1 VTILLHDGRRGG
13 HATWLKET
21 ITAGLADGA
30 ILNPFAT
37 PPTTIPRHPSATA
50 VIADLRG
57 GQPPGSTGPEILF
70 DSASWAATLPGTDF
84 WETYDEWDLWP
95 HHTRGDL
102 RDAGAIA
109 DHVRAVFKAQSE
121 LGVPY
126 LAPTVAVDTATGQA
140 AETALELAAEASR
153 QQPGC
158 MINLCG
164 MNSFWRAGPALDAYI
179 GRLGR
184 LRASACYV
192 VPLRDRAGYPADL
205 TDTDAIAG
213 WLRSIHSLSLRSRI
227 IAAYTDHLGVIAV
240 AAGADTVGSGWDQ
253 VQRVCSPD
261 AFRTSG
267 PGGQN
272 INYSPH
278 PGLLARFTEAVA
290 RGLSDL
296 ASTFAEAMRWGHAIP
311 SDMRENRE
319 QHFRALNEQVTAVLN
334 AGAAPA
340 DRYPAVRHIFTGADL
355 SWDQAVAL
363 GAQGVSRNEKA
374 LWLDGMR
381 SGFEAYVRAER

>member
-1 VTILLHDGRRGG
+1 MTILLHDGRRGG
-13 HATWLKET
+13 HASWLKET

-37 PPTTIPRHPSATA
+37 PPTTIPRHPSATT
-50 VIADLRG
+50 VIAGLRG
-57 GQPPGSTGPEILF
+57 LGSAVPEILF
-70 DSASWAATLPGTDF
+70 DSATWAAKLPGTDF
-84 WETYDEWDLWP
+84 WQVYDQWDLWP
-95 HHTRGDL
+95 HHNRGDL

-109 DHVRAVFKAQSE
+109 DHVRAVFKIQSE
-121 LGVPY
+121 LHVPY
-126 LAPTVAVDTATGQA
+126 LAPTVAVDTATGHA
-140 AETALELAAEASR
+140 AETALDLTAEASR

-158 MINLCG
+158 MITLCAT
-164 MNSFWRAGPALDAYI
+164 NSFWRAGPALDAYI
-179 GRLGR
+179 GRLAR
-184 LRASACYV
+184 HRPSACYV
-192 VPLRDRAGYPADL
+192 IPLRDRAGYPADL
-205 TDTDAIAG
+205 TDAVAIAG

-227 IAAYTDHLGVIAV
+227 IAAYTDHLGVIA
-240 AAGADTVGSGWDQ
+240 AGAGADTVGTGWDQ
-253 VQRVCSPD
+253 GQRVCSPD

-290 RGLSDL
+290 RGLQDL
-296 ASTFAEAMRWGHAIP
+296 AGTFAEAMRWRQVIP
-311 SDMRENRE
+311 SDMREHRE

-334 AGAAPA
+334 AGATPA
-340 DRYPAVRHIFTGADL
+340 DRYPVVRHLFAGADL

-363 GAQGVSRNEKA
+363 GAEGVGRNEKA

-381 SGFEAYVRAER
+381 NGFEAYVLAET

>member
-37 PPTTIPRHPSATA
+37 PPTTIPWHPSATA

-57 GQPPGSTGPEILF
+57 GQPPGSTGLEIFF
-70 DSASWAATLPGTDF
+70 DSASWAATLPGTDS
-84 WETYDEWDLWP
+84 WQGYDEWDLWP

-102 RDAGAIA
+102 SDAGAIA
-109 DHVRAVFKAQSE
+109 DHVRAVFKVQSE

-158 MINLCG
+158 MITLCG

-179 GRLGR
+179 GRLAR

-192 VPLRDRAGYPADL
+192 IPLRDRARYPADL

-213 WLRSIHSLSLRSRI
+213 WLRSIHSLSLRSRV
-227 IAAYTDHLGVIAV
+227 IAGYTDHLGVIAA
-240 AAGADTVGSGWDQ
+240 AAGAGTVG
-253 VQRVCSPD
+253 
-261 AFRTSG
+261 
-267 PGGQN
+267 
-272 INYSPH
+272 
-278 PGLLARFTEAVA
+278 
-290 RGLSDL
+290 
-296 ASTFAEAMRWGHAIP
+296 
-311 SDMRENRE
+311 
-319 QHFRALNEQVTAVLN
+319 
-334 AGAAPA
+334 
-340 DRYPAVRHIFTGADL
+340 TG
-355 SWDQAVAL
+355 
-363 GAQGVSRNEKA
+363 
-374 LWLDGMR
+374 
-381 SGFEAYVRAER
+381 

>member
-1 VTILLHDGRRGG
+1 MTILLHDGRRGG
-13 HATWLKET
+13 HATWLKEA
-21 ITAGLADGA
+21 ITAGLVDGA
-30 ILNPFAT
+30 IFNPFAT
-37 PPTTIPRHPSATA
+37 PPTTVPRNPSAAT

-57 GQPPGSTGPEILF
+57 GQSPGSTGPEILF
-70 DSASWAATLPGTDF
+70 DSASWAATLPGTDL
-84 WETYDEWDLWP
+84 WQGYDEWDLWP
-95 HHTRGDL
+95 HHARGDL
-102 RDAGAIA
+102 RDADAIA
-109 DHVRAVFKAQSE
+109 DHVGAVFKIQSE

-153 QQPGC
+153 QQRGC
-158 MINLCG
+158 MITLCG

-179 GRLGR
+179 GQLAR

-192 VPLRDRAGYPADL
+192 IPLRDRAGYPADL

-213 WLRSIHSLSLRSRI
+213 WLRSIHSLSLRSRV
-227 IAAYTDHLGVIAV
+227 IAAYTDHLGVIAA
-240 AAGADTVGSGWDQ
+240 AAGADTVGTGWDQ
-253 VQRVCSPD
+253 GQRVCSPG
-261 AFRTSG
+261 AFRTSD

-278 PGLLARFTEAVA
+278 PGLLARFTETVA
-290 RGLSDL
+290 KGLSDL
-296 ASTFAEAMRWGHAIP
+296 ASAFAEAMRWGHAIP
-311 SDMRENRE
+311 SDMREHRE

-340 DRYPAVRHIFTGADL
+340 DRYPAVRHMFTGADL
-355 SWDQAVAL
+355 SWGQAVAL
-363 GAQGVSRNEKA
+363 GVQGVSRNEKA

-381 SGFEAYVRAER
+381 NGFEAYVRAER